1 MLRNQLIL
9 MRIRILDP
17 HWKKMNPD
25 PGYFF
30 KIYWFF
36 LHSKIFK
43 FVLFFLLIFMLNL
56 DEPFRNRKIS
66 IISLFSIFQVWVLR
80 VNFAVLID
88 NLDNWIR
95 IFFRIRIQEA
105 KILRI
110 QRIRFLCTGRENNG
124 NCQNST
130 LFLQKKTTIS
140 F

>member
-1 MLRNQLIL
+1 
-9 MRIRILDP
+9 
-17 HWKKMNPD
+17 
-25 PGYFF
+25 
-30 KIYWFF
+30 
-36 LHSKIFK
+36 
-43 FVLFFLLIFMLNL
+43 MLNL
-56 DEPFRNRKIS
+56 DEPLRNRKIF

-130 LFLQKKTTIS
+130 LFFTEKNDNIFLIVTQLRETFTLWNIYIIYKLFSHIYDKLFFKETNWVP
-140 F
+140 FG